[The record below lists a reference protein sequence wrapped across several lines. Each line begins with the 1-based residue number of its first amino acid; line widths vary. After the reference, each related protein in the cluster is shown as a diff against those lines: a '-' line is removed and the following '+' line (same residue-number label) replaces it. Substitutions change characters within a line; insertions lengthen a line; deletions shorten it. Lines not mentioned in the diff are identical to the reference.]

1 MSSSHLPACVRHHP
15 VSISSQSIDILC
27 CLEFW
32 GLDLQSWTSPVFL
45 LCVLI
50 TIKNSITKILFTTF
64 VTPTN
69 GFSGRI
75 WMNSLELLSQNTGWS
90 RVFWSSDPSFVEGGR
105 RRGRHRMRWLNGIT
119 DVMDTSL
126 NKLWE
131 MVMDWKAWRA
141 PVHGVAKSRTRLSDW
156 TELKP
161 SFSSF
166 LIIAPL
172 FSFGEME
179 MQ

>member
-119 DVMDTSL
+119 DSMDTSL
-126 NKLWE
+126 SKLRE
-131 MVMDWKAWRA
+131 LVMDREAWRA
-141 PVHGVAKSRTRLSDW
+141 AVAKSRTRLSDW